1 MSNTILLAIAGVFL
15 ILYLLRR
22 RGRLS
27 RDDD

>member
-1 MSNTILLAIAGVFL
+1 MSNTILLAIAGVFM

-27 RDDD
+27 RDVD